1 MGLNKSTL
9 SARNQQIDLEREAT
23 YNLDRI
29 RPSESAVA
37 IREGGGIYLMV
48 RRIYTCYTIFHS
60 YR

>member
-37 IREGGGIYLMV
+37 IREGEGYILW
-48 RRIYTCYTIFHS
+48 
-60 YR
+60 